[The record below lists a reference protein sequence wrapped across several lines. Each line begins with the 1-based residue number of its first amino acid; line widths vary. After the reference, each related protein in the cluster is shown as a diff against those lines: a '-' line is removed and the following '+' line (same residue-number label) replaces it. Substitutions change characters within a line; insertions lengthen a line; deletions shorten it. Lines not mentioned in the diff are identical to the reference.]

1 MKCIYCGSAFVPVP
15 ARRKVCPACVAR
27 RNKRLRLAE
36 TPKAE
41 TPKRPRIDHA
51 ALDRAKRIEIAQRSY
66 QALVDEEW
74 RQRNV
79 IQFRVPSPPSPRHDG
94 APIAA

>member
-15 ARRKVCPACVAR
+15 ARRVICPACVAK
-27 RNKRLRLAE
+27 RNKRMRQAAK
-36 TPKAE
+36 PKAE
-41 TPKRPRIDHA
+41 KPKRPRIDHA

-79 IQFRVPSPPSPRHDG
+79 IPFRVPSRQWTGGD